1 MRLPVKIARSLS
13 IGPGDEFFWR
23 VSDELPGIIQ
33 LVPAEVVERRY
44 AVGET
49 LERLDT
55 ASASEDPLT
64 EIAEAGEQDC
74 SSTES

>member
-1 MRLPVKIARSLS
+1 MVV
-13 IGPGDEFFWR
+13 E
-23 VSDELPGIIQ
+23 V
-33 LVPAEVVERRY
+33 VPAEVVERRY